1 MHEVEADNEAN
12 TCDVVQSQPVRVGT
26 LGWPS
31 EIRPSLF
38 IVFCF
43 RFFICLWLRVRAMT
57 SGGNVGVCGLLGLG
71 VTQTKVTEI
80 QLQSKFY
87 ETVIVT
93 ETSTD
98 DW

>member
-1 MHEVEADNEAN
+1 MA
-12 TCDVVQSQPVRVGT
+12 
-26 LGWPS
+26 
-31 EIRPSLF
+31 
-38 IVFCF
+38 
-43 RFFICLWLRVRAMT
+43 

-71 VTQTKVTEI
+71 VTLTKVTEI